1 MCCEQNLLV
10 LVMVCPQTRYFVLRF
25 SRSQAKLTARDMNE
39 PKRDGLGLED
49 KYLAEKNVCADYIG
63 DTMYTFEITNFGP
76 KIEPQNLF
84 YLKH

>member
-49 KYLAEKNVCADYIG
+49 KYLAEKKKRLCTDYIG
-63 DTMYTFEITNFGP
+63 RY
-76 KIEPQNLF
+76 
-84 YLKH
+84 YVYV